1 LLLEAL
7 AMALSNGLV
16 TALMVAALHATPL
29 AVALIDVARV
39 LLLVQGER
47 ANQALVVSPYAA
59 EELLKQLVAHV

>member
-1 LLLEAL
+1 
-7 AMALSNGLV
+7 MALSNGLV

-29 AVALIDVARV
+29 AAALIEMACM

>member
-1 LLLEAL
+1 
-7 AMALSNGLV
+7 
-16 TALMVAALHATPL
+16 MVAALHATPL